1 MRARMALLEGG
12 HAFDVF
18 EISLR
23 DKPAAML
30 ALSPKATVPVLH
42 LPSGQVLE
50 ESLDIMQWALA
61 ANDGTTDWARSQT
74 PNNLALLHACDHA
87 FKPLLDRYKY
97 PERFG
102 LTPPE
107 RDATGAQAV
116 AVLLAPLEARLQ
128 QQPHLGGANPCA
140 TDWAVLPF
148 VRQFAA
154 VAPAWFAAQPLPAVQ
169 AWLAAWLG
177 STLFARCMLKV
188 PPQQAVR
195 FEAGAA

>member
-1 MRARMALLEGG
+1 MRARMALLHAG
-12 HAFDVF
+12 HAFEVF

-30 ALSPKATVPVLH
+30 ALSPKATVPVLR
-42 LPSGQVLE
+42 LPSGHVLE

-61 ANDGTTDWARSQT
+61 AHDDTTAWARSQT
-74 PNNLALLHACDHA
+74 PDNLALLHACDHA

-102 LTPPE
+102 LMPPE
-107 RDATGAQAV
+107 RDATAAQAM

-128 QQPHLGGANPCA
+128 HHPHLGGATPCA

-154 VAPAWFAAQPLPAVQ
+154 VSPAWFAAQPLPAVQ

-177 STLFARCMLKV
+177 SALFTRCMRKV

-195 FEAGAA
+195 FEPSPA